1 MFIYLKIGKLNIKLI
16 SLFYINLPF
25 TSASFNRKILYSFPV
40 AIYKCIVFNILL
52 TRKKISFAPHVS
64 FMITLFWINITNS
77 VALVRERT
85 IPTERPPP
93 VGEVSANFCG

>member
-1 MFIYLKIGKLNIKLI
+1 MVDKVALVQGFHRVFLCF
-16 SLFYINLPF
+16 SPPP
-25 TSASFNRKILYSFPV
+25 PV
-40 AIYKCIVFNILL
+40 AIIPLMPHTHFMESLL
-52 TRKKISFAPHVS
+52 LIEGQMNEVCEPLQGSSLVEIGENDVQKKKK
-64 FMITLFWINITNS
+64 NS

>member
-1 MFIYLKIGKLNIKLI
+1 MVLGTKLRTVHLFLKYLTNLPNELKRRLKIAITALEIVCLLVCLKMYVKVKFSLSLKACLVDPIK
-16 SLFYINLPF
+16 
-25 TSASFNRKILYSFPV
+25 
-40 AIYKCIVFNILL
+40 
-52 TRKKISFAPHVS
+52 
-64 FMITLFWINITNS
+64 TLNS

>member
-1 MFIYLKIGKLNIKLI
+1 MCILKKPPSYGKKFHVL
-16 SLFYINLPF
+16 
-25 TSASFNRKILYSFPV
+25 V
-40 AIYKCIVFNILL
+40 D
-52 TRKKISFAPHVS
+52 TRKSDNGSDDYGQNSNKKIWNTNPGRFETCGPNYQ
-64 FMITLFWINITNS
+64 TKLNS